1 MGEPQLTRG
10 FTNDSDAL
18 SPIGRL
24 TLSTP
29 RAVASVRQPATAV
42 YRLNAS
48 NQQSEGNEGVTDP
61 TAPSGPSADVIIVNP
76 LAGALRHYTERLQ
89 RILVDSGSSVT
100 VFSVPEP
107 SFSGR
112 SRVAWIREYASA
124 LLRARR
130 VRRHGCRVL
139 VTWPALGHIDR
150 VVAPLLAGRP
160 TTIVM
165 HDPLPLVRAVGY
177 SSVSTRVATLLA
189 PKHSLMVHSELAAE
203 DLAGR
208 AGPLV
213 QLPHPLANLAT
224 VPVPSDPPFVRV
236 LGQWKPDRDLA
247 LLETLAPLLPDARL
261 EIVGRGWP
269 PVAGWAVRDEFV
281 SEDEMDDLIN
291 TSSAVL
297 IPYRRYYQS
306 GIAARAIEAAVPVI
320 GTARELSSMTGASYP
335 FLLGQDAGAL
345 EWSETI
351 RSAIASDTAL
361 LEEVRADATA
371 WALDEWKTWARS

>member
-1 MGEPQLTRG
+1 M
-10 FTNDSDAL
+10 
-18 SPIGRL
+18 
-24 TLSTP
+24 STP
-29 RAVASVRQPATAV
+29 RAVAAIRPPGTAV
-42 YRLNAS
+42 YGLNAS
-48 NQQSEGNEGVTDP
+48 NHQSEGNEGVTDP
-61 TAPSGPSADVIIVNP
+61 TGPSCPPADVIIVNP
-76 LAGALRHYTERLQ
+76 LAGALRHYTKRLQ
-89 RILVDSGSSVT
+89 QMLVDSGSSVA
-100 VFSVPEP
+100 VLSVPEP

-112 SRVAWIREYASA
+112 SRLAWVSEYARA

-130 VRRHGCRVL
+130 VRHHGCRVL
-139 VTWPALGHIDR
+139 VTWPVLGHIDR

-160 TTIVM
+160 TTVVM

-177 SSVSTRVATLLA
+177 SSLSTRVATLLA

-224 VPVPSDPPFVRV
+224 APAPSDPPFVRV

-247 LLETLAPLLPDARL
+247 LLESLAPLLPDTRL

-269 PVAGWAVRDEFV
+269 PVAGWAVRDDFV
-281 SEDEMDDLIN
+281 SEDEMADLIN

-306 GIAARAIEAAVPVI
+306 GVAARAIESAVPVI

-335 FLLGQDAGAL
+335 FLLEQDAGAI